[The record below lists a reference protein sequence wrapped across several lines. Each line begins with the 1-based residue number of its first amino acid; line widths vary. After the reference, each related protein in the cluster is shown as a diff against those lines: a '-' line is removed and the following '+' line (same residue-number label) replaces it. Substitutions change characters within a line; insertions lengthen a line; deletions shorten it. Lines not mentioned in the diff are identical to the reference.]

1 MQARKKFLYWLNV
14 NITNI
19 TKITKIT
26 ELVKLNK
33 IKLKL

>member
-19 TKITKIT
+19 TKIT

-33 IKLKL
+33 KNN

>member
-14 NITNI
+14 KITN
-19 TKITKIT
+19 ITKIT

-33 IKLKL
+33 KKLKL

>member
-14 NITNI
+14 KITN
-19 TKITKIT
+19 ITKIT

-33 IKLKL
+33 KN

>member
-19 TKITKIT
+19 TKIT

-33 IKLKL
+33 KN

>member
-19 TKITKIT
+19 TKIT

-33 IKLKL
+33 KKLKL